1 MERRLVGVS
10 LNRLFTPKSLPP
22 FGLANGTSTFEEQQI
37 GLDGRIWGEHAVGQA
52 HNRMQIEVFQEFF
65 PNAGAHT
72 VTE

>member
-1 MERRLVGVS
+1 LYCCI
-10 LNRLFTPKSLPP
+10 TPKTVPP